1 MQLKYTLISRR
12 FNGSITWSPL
22 YQVDEQRHRVS
33 LGMKNSYM
41 GDSSDNEL
49 PSKQESDEAIR
60 ENGFSDNTQ
69 MVTFPGRNLLELQN
83 LDIDGE
89 DGECLVLAQAESRAS
104 IPALEVSLDDI
115 DQTEMDNLNQEQIYE
130 ADTINEKNMRRSKKK
145 DKEERL
151 FQFLH

>member
-1 MQLKYTLISRR
+1 M
-12 FNGSITWSPL
+12 
-22 YQVDEQRHRVS
+22 
-33 LGMKNSYM
+33 
-41 GDSSDNEL
+41 
-49 PSKQESDEAIR
+49 
-60 ENGFSDNTQ
+60 
-69 MVTFPGRNLLELQN
+69 
-83 LDIDGE
+83 DIDGE

-115 DQTEMDNLNQEQIYE
+115 DQTEMDLNQEQIYE